1 MIHRLD
7 VIVLVNL
14 LIFTKARE
22 GQQCRG
28 TLALPVNDS
37 CRGFWFGNDLVF
49 GDPEAGEEPRVIQAR
64 PPLVHDRRD
73 HPKHEIPDETGN
85 QDVTCSPAIK
95 TINSSP
101 VSKMDVGKQEIP
113 NQIIAALE
121 RLGPTTI
128 KRLAKETRHGY
139 KTIITHL
146 EQLRKAGRV
155 IATIPEDLPANRISP
170 GRAVWI
176 LIPPDKTG
184 NEQRGDGSISFDGEW
199 EPL

>member
-1 MIHRLD
+1 M
-7 VIVLVNL
+7 
-14 LIFTKARE
+14 
-22 GQQCRG
+22 GCPRG
-28 TLALPVNDS
+28 RFRIDD
-37 CRGFWFGNDLVF
+37 DLVF
-49 GDPEAGEEPRVIQAR
+49 GDPEAGEEPRVVQDR

-85 QDVTCSPAIK
+85 QDVTCSPAIM
-95 TINSSP
+95 TTNSSE
-101 VSKMDVGKQEIP
+101 VSKADVGKQEIP

-128 KRLAKETRHGY
+128 RRLAKENRHGY
-139 KTIITHL
+139 KTIIKPL

-155 IATIPEDLPANRISP
+155 ITTIPEDVPANRISP
-170 GRAVWI
+170 GRVVWL

-184 NEQRGDGSISFDGEW
+184 NEQRGDGSIPFDGEW